1 MVYMTDTKP
10 LNVREIGENGLQYRI
25 CWSEHIAAACRD
37 RVASYIHPQ
46 IDPSLTENKTSV

>member
-1 MVYMTDTKP
+1 MTDTKP

-37 RVASYIHPQ
+37 RVDGSCA
-46 IDPSLTENKTSV
+46 NVKVRVA